1 MFKYQAKQKVCNIGG
16 IKVGGQPG
24 ENPPLLIGNMF
35 QKGDLILEDRKGG
48 RFNRKAAKEKIRE
61 LENISRETG
70 VPCLIAMVAN
80 SEEEIKGYVDFFT
93 SVTEMPFAIDVWQ
106 QKTRLAAAR
115 YIAKQRL
122 QERALYNS
130 ITPWD
135 EDIPGQISELKELG
149 IKHVV
154 IQVFDLE
161 DKRPTGRVKSLKN
174 LLPLVEKGNFE
185 SILVDTAVMNLPATT
200 FSLVA
205 NILIK
210 KEFGLP
216 VGFAPSNGTYMWR
229 KAASEQDRN
238 KFPAIDAGVH
248 AISALASDFL
258 FYGPLTGTSRV
269 FPAVAAASS
278 MMAALAYEESASLP
292 TGNHPLNL
300 LFPDIVKQF
309 AMEASS
315 STPTGETGSKK

>member
-1 MFKYQAKQKVCNIGG
+1 MFKYQTKQKICNIGG
-16 IKVGGQPG
+16 VKEGGQLG

-48 RFNRKAAKEKIRE
+48 KFNRKAAEDRIRE

-70 VPCLIAMVAN
+70 VPCMIAMVAN
-80 SEEEIKGYVDFFT
+80 SEEEIKGYIDFFT
-93 SVTEMPFAIDVWQ
+93 SVTEMPFAIDIWQ

-115 YIAKQRL
+115 YIAKQGL
-122 QERALYNS
+122 QGRTLYNS

-135 EDIPGQISELKELG
+135 EDINAQVSELKELG

-154 IQVFDLE
+154 IQVFDME

-185 SILVDTAVMNLPATT
+185 SILVDTAGMNLPATI

-205 NILIK
+205 NTLIK
-210 KEFGLP
+210 NEFGFP
-216 VGFAPSNGTYMWR
+216 VGFAPSNGPYCWS
-229 KAASEQDRN
+229 KAASEQDKD

-248 AISALASDFL
+248 AIAALASDFL
-258 FYGPLTGTSRV
+258 FCGPLTGTSRV

-278 MMAALAYEESASLP
+278 MMAALAFNENGFVP
-292 TGNHPLNL
+292 TGSHPLNI
-300 LFPDIVKQF
+300 LFPEVAKQF
-309 AMEASS
+309 QKEK
-315 STPTGETGSKK
+315 GEK

>member
-1 MFKYQAKQKVCNIGG
+1 MFRYQREQKVCNISG
-16 IKVGGQPG
+16 IKVGGQLG

-48 RFNRKAAKEKIRE
+48 KFDRKAAEERIRE

-70 VPCLIAMVAN
+70 VPCMIAMGAN
-80 SEEEIKGYVDFFT
+80 SEEEIKGSIDFFI
-93 SVTEMPFAIDVWQ
+93 SVTEMPFAIDIWQ

-115 YIAKQRL
+115 YIAQRSL
-122 QERALYNS
+122 QARALYNS

-135 EDIPGQISELKELG
+135 EDIPAQVSELKELG

-154 IQVFDLE
+154 IQVFDVE

-185 SILVDTAVMNLPATT
+185 SILVDTAVMNLPATA

-205 NILIK
+205 THLIK
-210 KEFGLP
+210 NEFGFP

-229 KAASEQDRN
+229 KAASEQDKD

-258 FYGPLTGTSRV
+258 FCGPLTGTSRV

-278 MMAALAYEESASLP
+278 MMAALAFEESNFLP

-300 LFPDIVKQF
+300 LFPDVVKQF
-309 AMEASS
+309 EKEK
-315 STPTGETGSKK
+315 GKK